1 MILAVGTGA
10 YVAGFFHLV
19 THAMFKACLFYGSGS
34 VIHAM
39 HHSLHNL
46 KDHDTDP
53 QDMRNMGGFKSKMP
67 ITYRAMLIGT
77 LAISGVPFFSGFLS
91 KDAILAGT
99 LSFATHNPVHFLL
112 PIFGFGAALITA
124 FYMFRL
130 IFQRVF
136 VRYCLFDVFVLFR
149 LIVFA

>member
-1 MILAVGTGA
+1 
-10 YVAGFFHLV
+10 
-19 THAMFKACLFYGSGS
+19 MFKACLFYGSGS

-39 HHSLHNL
+39 HHAMHNK

-67 ITYRAMLIGT
+67 VTYWTMVVAA
-77 LAISGVPFFSGFLS
+77 LAISGVPLFSGFLS

-99 LSFATHNPVHFLL
+99 LAFGTHHPQHFLL

-130 IFQRVF
+130 IHDLPQ
-136 VRYCLFDVFVLFR
+136 
-149 LIVFA
+149 